1 MAAVRTAGNA
11 LAWIASAV
19 VWMIALAAEVFTR
32 RKIRRHTAD
41 LAYQTARAECHCHC
55 CEGTGLLG

>member
-11 LAWIASAV
+11 LAYIASAV
-19 VWMIALAAEVFTR
+19 VWMIALTAEVFTR
-32 RKIRRHTAD
+32 RKIRRHTAA
-41 LAYQTARAECHCHC
+41 LAYQTAITECRCHC